1 MSNALTIGELIKR
14 YIKMRGRTV
23 KEVATDLKRNYK
35 TFCGILN
42 RDVVDAKLLFEL
54 ANLLDIDLIWMSQL
68 FDMRKPISS
77 LAPYQMSRMQDDM
90 RRHDTPDVLK
100 QLDYCIANNP
110 DSITEVRKELMSIYP
125 SLFYILDILL
135 PEDTVI
141 RISIER
147 GKEKYFCIPI
157 DQSGATLTR
166 MRGRSTYNIY
176 DGIEMLNLLIAKRKE
191 EKR

>member
-1 MSNALTIGELIKR
+1 MNNALTIGELIKR

-42 RDVVDAKLLFEL
+42 RDAVDAKLLFEL

-90 RRHDTPDVLK
+90 RQHDIPDVLN

-110 DSITEVRKELMSIYP
+110 DSITEARKELISIYP

-135 PEDTVI
+135 PEETVI

-157 DQSGATLTR
+157 EQSNSNLTKV
-166 MRGRSTYNIY
+166 RGRSTYNIY